1 MILVL
6 AAGSMI
12 ALSWDATAVTGIG
25 LSTAL
30 LLANH
35 WPNIKRRFELN
46 KSHGFQ

>member
-1 MILVL
+1 MIFIL

-12 ALSWDATAVTGIG
+12 ALSWAATAVIGIG

-35 WPNIKRRFELN
+35 WPNIKHYCGL
-46 KSHGFQ
+46 KGS

>member
-12 ALSWDATAVTGIG
+12 ALSWDAPAGIGIG

-30 LLANH
+30 LFANH
-35 WPNIKRRFELN
+35 WPNIKHYCGL
-46 KSHGFQ
+46 K